1 MPDKPKRV
9 NYRKLA
15 FEEYEHMCAYCGFA
29 IPAILEVAH
38 IDGSRAN
45 NELDNLVIL
54 CPTHHKMLDLDIIDN
69 RTIKHMRNRMQDPPI
84 NQKKRMKDA
93 GAKAA
98 RKRDYQRRG
107 RKAAVTKAT
116 KAAKND

>member
-1 MPDKPKRV
+1 MADKPKRV

-15 FEEYEHMCAYCGFA
+15 FDTYRPICAYCGFA
-29 IPAILEVAH
+29 IKEILEVAH
-38 IDGSRAN
+38 IDGSRTN
-45 NELDNLVIL
+45 NEPKNLVIL

-69 RTIKHMRNRMQDPPI
+69 RTIRFMRKRMQDPPI

-98 RKRDYQRRG
+98 RKRDYRRRG
-107 RKAAVTKAT
+107 EKAAITRAKN
-116 KAAKND
+116 AAKDG